1 MHESMKKMVFI
12 FIFSTFLIGNPNFSE
27 RKSSLLKKSEKQV
40 STANDSALKIAFEAL
55 VEKVKTN
62 LKLPRKFI
70 FR

>member
-12 FIFSTFLIGNPNFSE
+12 FKFLTFLNFSE